1 MYHETI
7 GHGATTYRIEVHR
20 SGVATVT
27 HESKDGPIA
36 WGVPA
41 NTMFARNDVPNEL
54 CARIN
59 TRIANG
65 REVLGRTPIADEE
78 TAT

>member
-1 MYHETI
+1 
-7 GHGATTYRIEVHR
+7 
-20 SGVATVT
+20 
-27 HESKDGPIA
+27 
-36 WGVPA
+36 
-41 NTMFARNDVPNEL
+41 MFARNDVPNEL